1 LNTGLPAAKGAKIT
15 RRTRKK
21 SEENEA
27 KKFLHTQMIQP
38 ISLLICALG
47 GEGGGV
53 LTEWIIATA
62 HHAGYAAQSTSIPG
76 VAQRTGAT
84 TYYIEVFPTPINQL
98 GGKRPVFSLNPVP
111 GALDA
116 LVSSELLETTRQIG
130 NGMATAERTR
140 VITSAARTFTTM
152 ERMQLGDG
160 RLDSE
165 RLLDVVQAHSRAHNV
180 FDMSQVAREAGTIV
194 SAVMLGAVAGSGLF
208 PFKRSDYEAVVSE
221 GGGTSAASLR
231 GFAKAFDIVS
241 APPATDN
248 ATTAHAASISTT
260 LPTAA
265 TQNAMS
271 EISHLSKAQLAIVAQ
286 ALPKDELLP
295 QYSKGLRP
303 DLASQF
309 PAPVHEMLALGHAR
323 MLEYQGA
330 AYAQLYVDRL
340 HQVLQAEQSADP
352 KNTNQFATTREMAR
366 WLALWMAFDDIV
378 RVADLKS
385 RASRWQRVVGEVKA
399 KDDDLLK
406 VYDHFKPGV
415 PEFAALLPA
424 SLAHKLTAWDRRR
437 TLNGKTPWALPLKV
451 GTHSIIGMLSLRGL
465 ASLKWLRVRGS
476 RYATEQSMIEQW
488 LQGVVQG
495 TQKHWQLGHEIALC
509 GRLIKGYGSTNER
522 GKENLLH
529 VLNHLAQDTD
539 AQQAA
544 NAVKAARNAALA
556 DDAGK
561 ALDSALV
568 QHGAPARPV
577 KEHPI
582 RFVRKPSRATTPA
595 SVHLPK

>member
-1 LNTGLPAAKGAKIT
+1 M
-15 RRTRKK
+15 
-21 SEENEA
+21 
-27 KKFLHTQMIQP
+27 TQP
-38 ISLLICALG
+38 VSLLICALG

-84 TYYIEVFPTPINQL
+84 TYYIEVFPTPITQL
-98 GGKRPVFSLNPVP
+98 DGKRPVFSLNPVP

-130 NGMATAERTR
+130 NGMATKERTL
-140 VITSAARTFTTM
+140 VITSSTRTFTTM

-160 RLDSE
+160 RIDSD
-165 RLLDVVQAHSRAHNV
+165 RLLGVVRAHSRAHNV
-180 FDMSQVAREAGTIV
+180 FDMGQVAREAGTIV

-208 PFKRSDYEAVVSE
+208 PFKRADYEAVVSE

-231 GFAKAFDIVS
+231 GFGKAFDLVS
-241 APPATDN
+241 AASAIGGAAAASASTTDATPAS
-248 ATTAHAASISTT
+248 ATPTYATAH
-260 LPTAA
+260 
-265 TQNAMS
+265 NAVS
-271 EISHLSKAQLAIVAQ
+271 EITNVSKAQLAMVAQ
-286 ALPKDELLP
+286 ALLKDELLP
-295 QYSKGLRP
+295 QYSKGLMA
-303 DLASQF
+303 DVASNF

-340 HQVLQAEQSADP
+340 KQVLQAEQSIDP
-352 KNTNQFATTREMAR
+352 SGTNQFATTREMAR

-399 KDDDLLK
+399 KEDDLLK

-424 SLAHKLTAWDRRR
+424 PLAHKLTAWDRRR
-437 TLNGKTPWALPLKV
+437 VLKGKTPWALPLKV
-451 GTHSIIGMLSLRGL
+451 GTHSIIGMLSLRTL

-476 RYATEQSMIEQW
+476 RYATEQSMIQQW

-522 GKENLLH
+522 GKDNLLH
-529 VLNHLAQDTD
+529 VLQHLAQGTD
-539 AQQAA
+539 AAQAA
-544 NAVKAARNAALA
+544 IAVKAARTAALA

-561 ALDSALV
+561 ALDFALV

-577 KEHPI
+577 KEQPI
-582 RFVRKPSRATTPA
+582 RFVRNPA
-595 SVHLPK
+595 QRKASAVSPLK

>member
-1 LNTGLPAAKGAKIT
+1 MN
-15 RRTRKK
+15 
-21 SEENEA
+21 
-27 KKFLHTQMIQP
+27 QQP

-84 TYYIEVFPTPINQL
+84 TYYIEVFPTPIAQL

-140 VITSAARTFTTM
+140 VITSTTRAFTTM
-152 ERMQLGDG
+152 ERMQMGDG
-160 RLDSE
+160 RIDSE
-165 RLLDVVQAHSRAHNV
+165 RLIDIVKTHSREHHF
-180 FDMSQVAREAGTIV
+180 FDMGAAAREAGTIV

-231 GFAKAFDIVS
+231 GFAKAFDLVS
-241 APPATDN
+241 AAAATDGAAMATATSSAATPTT
-248 ATTAHAASISTT
+248 ATTPTT
-260 LPTAA
+260 TS
-265 TQNAMS
+265 AMG
-271 EISHLSKAQLAIVAQ
+271 ETTHVSKAQLAIVAQ

-295 QYSKGLRP
+295 QYFKGLP
-303 DLASQF
+303 ADLASKF
-309 PAPVHEMLALGHAR
+309 PPPVHDMLALGHAR

-330 AYAQLYVDRL
+330 TYAQLYVDRL
-340 HQVLQAEQSADP
+340 MQVLQAEQAADP
-352 KNTNQFATTREMAR
+352 AAAHQFATTKEMAR

-415 PEFAALLPA
+415 PEFAALLPV
-424 SLAHKLTAWDRRR
+424 SLANRLTAWDRRR
-437 TLNGKTPWALPLKV
+437 TLKGKTPWALPLKV
-451 GTHSIIGMLSLRGL
+451 GTHSIIGMLSLRTL
-465 ASLKWLRVRGS
+465 ASFKWLRVRGS
-476 RYATEQSMIEQW
+476 RYATEQGMIAQW

-495 TQKHWQLGHEIALC
+495 TQRDWQLGHEIALC
-509 GRLIKGYGSTNER
+509 GCLIKGYGSTNER
-522 GKENLLH
+522 GKDNLLH
-529 VLNHLAQDTD
+529 VLQHLAQGEDPL
-539 AQQAA
+539 QAA
-544 NAVKAARNAALA
+544 TAVKAACSAALA

-577 KEHPI
+577 KEQPI
-582 RFVRKPSRATTPA
+582 RFVRNPAQRNAAAVAPS
-595 SVHLPK
+595 K